1 MKIVKGLSVVT
12 LILFMCG
19 LFYVAYE
26 PVEVSALDKPVK
38 KETIKV
44 SKMENN
50 HDEVIVPAITSDMVE
65 PIIVETISDLSG
77 LGDVEVGLE
86 EAVIDYASSIC
97 ERYGYASYQVF
108 DVYNVVSEDYITV
121 HLVFDDTR
129 YCCISVERNP
139 IEVIELY
146 NCILTQDLIDNWEYN

>member
-19 LFYVAYE
+19 LFYVADE

-50 HDEVIVPAITSDMVE
+50 HDEVVVPAITSDMIE

-108 DVYNVVSEDYITV
+108 DVYNVISEDYITV

-129 YCCISVERNP
+129 YYCISVERNP

>member
-1 MKIVKGLSVVT
+1 MKIVKGLSVIT
-12 LILFMCG
+12 LIVFMCG
-19 LFYVAYE
+19 LFYVADE
-26 PVEVSALDKPVK
+26 PTEVSALDKPVK

-50 HDEVIVPAITSDMVE
+50 HDEVTVPAITSGMVE
-65 PIIVETISDLSG
+65 SIIVETISDLSG
-77 LGDVEVGLE
+77 LGDVGIGLG

-139 IEVIELY
+139 VEVIELY

>member
-1 MKIVKGLSVVT
+1 MKIVKRLSVGV

-19 LFYVAYE
+19 LFYAVDE
-26 PVEVSALDKPVK
+26 PTEVDALDKPIEK
-38 KETIKV
+38 GTIEV
-44 SKMENN
+44 SKVVDS
-50 HDEVIVPAITSDMVE
+50 HDEVVVPAITQDMVE
-65 PIIVETISDLSG
+65 PIIVETISDLNG
-77 LGDVEVGLE
+77 LGDVGVGLE
-86 EAVIDYASSIC
+86 EVVIDYAASIC

-121 HLVFDDTR
+121 HLVFDNTR

>member
-1 MKIVKGLSVVT
+1 MKIVKGLSIVT
-12 LILFMCG
+12 LILFMCD
-19 LFYVAYE
+19 LFYVVDE

-50 HDEVIVPAITSDMVE
+50 HDEVIVPAITLDMVE

-77 LGDVEVGLE
+77 LGDVGVGLE
-86 EAVIDYASSIC
+86 EAVIDYASYIC

-108 DVYNVVSEDYITV
+108 DVYNVISEDYITV

-129 YCCISVERNP
+129 YCCISIERNP

>member
-19 LFYVAYE
+19 LFYVADE
-26 PVEVSALDKPVK
+26 PTEVSALDKPVK

-44 SKMENN
+44 PKMKNN
-50 HDEVIVPAITSDMVE
+50 RDEVTVPAITSDMVE
-65 PIIVETISDLSG
+65 PIIVETISNLSG
-77 LGDVEVGLE
+77 LGDVGIGLE

-97 ERYGYASYQVF
+97 ERYGYSSYQVF

-139 IEVIELY
+139 IEVIELC
-146 NCILTQDLIDNWEYN
+146 NCILTQDLINNWEYN

>member
-1 MKIVKGLSVVT
+1 MKIVKGLSVCI

-19 LFYVAYE
+19 LFYTVDEHTEANT
-26 PVEVSALDKPVK
+26 LDKPTER
-38 KETIKV
+38 ETIEMSKV
-44 SKMENN
+44 VDN

-65 PIIVETISDLSG
+65 TIVVETISDLSG
-77 LGDVEVGLE
+77 LGDVGVGLE
-86 EAVIDYASSIC
+86 KAVIDYASSIC
-97 ERYGYASYQVF
+97 EKYGYTSYQVF

-139 IEVIELY
+139 ICVIELY
-146 NCILTQDLIDNWEYN
+146 NCILTQDMIDNWEYN

>member
-1 MKIVKGLSVVT
+1 MKIIKGLSVVT

-19 LFYVAYE
+19 LFYVADE
-26 PVEVSALDKPVK
+26 PVEVSTLDKPVK

-44 SKMENN
+44 SRMENN
-50 HDEVIVPAITSDMVE
+50 HDEVVVPAITKDMVE

-77 LGDVEVGLE
+77 IGDVGVGLE

-97 ERYGYASYQVF
+97 ERYGHSSYQVF

-139 IEVIELY
+139 VEVIELY